1 MNEKNYEKIL
11 NLRKKLEILDKNLE
25 KIKNKNSFL
34 KFFTRSLLISLVFLF
49 IGSII
54 KIQNPTKILIFV
66 LVFIL
71 SNLIQIIFI
80 SKNQK
85 KEIEKIKKEQ
95 IKIQAQIFAL
105 VKDDENWKKPKI
117 KYSISSRR
125 LKVLRRIYE
134 KRI

>member
-11 NLRKKLEILDKNLE
+11 NLRKELEELDKNLE
-25 KIKNKNSFL
+25 KIKNKNSFF
-34 KFFTRSLLISLVFLF
+34 KSFTRSLLLSFIFLL
-49 IGSII
+49 IGSVF
-54 KIQNPTKILIFV
+54 KIQNSTKILIFV

-95 IKIQAQIFAL
+95 IKIQAQIFGL
-105 VKDDENWKKPKI
+105 VKEDENWKKTKI

>member
-1 MNEKNYEKIL
+1 MNEKNYEKII
-11 NLRKKLEILDKNLE
+11 NLRKNLENLDKNLE
-25 KIKNKNSFL
+25 NIKNKNSFL
-34 KFFTRSLLISLVFLF
+34 KFFTRSILISFVFLF
-49 IGSII
+49 IGSIM

-80 SKNQK
+80 SRIQK
-85 KEIEKIKKEQ
+85 REIEKIKKEQ

-117 KYSISSRR
+117 KYSISSQR

>member
-1 MNEKNYEKIL
+1 MNEKNYEKII
-11 NLRKKLEILDKNLE
+11 NLRKNLENLDKNLE

-34 KFFTRSLLISLVFLF
+34 KFFTRSILISFVFLF
-49 IGSII
+49 IGSIM
-54 KIQNPTKILIFV
+54 KIQNDTKILIFV

-80 SKNQK
+80 SRIQK

-117 KYSISSRR
+117 KYSISSQR